1 VRILFQAL
9 SISACSSVL
18 KCHERGGPFFLHVEL
33 GEKGK
38 STISILSVSPLRA
51 KYVRD
56 LAIRGRA
63 ERTQETY
70 TSTSVIW
77 RAYHICQLKDE
88 HMLTLARLRTDAACD
103 SLRVADATRYSYK
116 TSDKS
121 NIHAASSD
129 FCILT
134 AAWAKAGTSGLTENY
149 RSLTRR

>member
-1 VRILFQAL
+1 M
-9 SISACSSVL
+9 
-18 KCHERGGPFFLHVEL
+18 
-33 GEKGK
+33 
-38 STISILSVSPLRA
+38 TPLRA

-116 TSDKS
+116 PQKIEDACGKLRLL
-121 NIHAASSD
+121 HP
-129 FCILT
+129 
-134 AAWAKAGTSGLTENY
+134 Y
-149 RSLTRR
+149 RSMGKSWDFRLNGKLQIAHTSIDQP

>member
-1 VRILFQAL
+1 MTL
-9 SISACSSVL
+9 
-18 KCHERGGPFFLHVEL
+18 
-33 GEKGK
+33 
-38 STISILSVSPLRA
+38 LRA

-103 SLRVADATRYSYK
+103 SLRFTDATRYSYK
-116 TSDKS
+116 PQT
-121 NIHAASSD
+121 NRRCMLQMLQAPTFAS
-129 FCILT
+129 LPQHGQ
-134 AAWAKAGTSGLTENY
+134 KLGLPA
-149 RSLTRR
+149 

>member
-1 VRILFQAL
+1 M
-9 SISACSSVL
+9 
-18 KCHERGGPFFLHVEL
+18 
-33 GEKGK
+33 
-38 STISILSVSPLRA
+38 TPLRA

-77 RAYHICQLKDE
+77 RAYHIGQLKDE

-116 TSDKS
+116 PQT
-121 NIHAASSD
+121 NRRCMRQAPTFAS
-129 FCILT
+129 LPQHGQ
-134 AAWAKAGTSGLTENY
+134 KLGLPA
-149 RSLTRR
+149 

>member
-1 VRILFQAL
+1 M
-9 SISACSSVL
+9 
-18 KCHERGGPFFLHVEL
+18 
-33 GEKGK
+33 
-38 STISILSVSPLRA
+38 TPLRA

-77 RAYHICQLKDE
+77 RAYHICQFKDE

-121 NIHAASSD
+121 NTHAASSN
-129 FCILT
+129 FGILT
-134 AAWAKAGTSGLTENY
+134 AAGQKLGLPA
-149 RSLTRR
+149 